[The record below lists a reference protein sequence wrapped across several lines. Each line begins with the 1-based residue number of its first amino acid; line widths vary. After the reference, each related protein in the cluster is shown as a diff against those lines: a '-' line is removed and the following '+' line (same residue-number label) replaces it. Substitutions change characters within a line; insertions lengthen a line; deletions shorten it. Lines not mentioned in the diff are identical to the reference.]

1 METLNLD
8 YTPSG
13 CQKACLSTLT
23 REPNQRREV
32 ASKNATEKRNLLRIL
47 SGKTTSS
54 PGMTNRLFN
63 GLFMTQMLILMLF
76 RSEWREKRVVSPF
89 KLERIWL

>member
-23 REPNQRREV
+23 RGPNQRREV
-32 ASKNATEKRNLLRIL
+32 ASKNAKEKRNLLRIL
-47 SGKTTSS
+47 FGKTTSS
-54 PGMTNRLFN
+54 HGMTNHLFH
-63 GLFMTQMLILMLF
+63 GLFMTQMLVLTLF
-76 RSEWREKRVVSPF
+76 RSEWREKRGVSPF